1 MAMEYEKK
9 LGGDVLADTLIDLVK
24 EGLDIVTIENDLR
37 FTFTNRFGQA
47 YPDRFIEAG
56 IAEAN
61 SIGIASGMSEA
72 GMIPVVHSL
81 TPFITRRCYDQ
92 IVISI
97 QYSGLHVKLIGT
109 DPGIYSELNGGTHLS
124 VEDVAI
130 MRAIPNMLVIDAID
144 NTALENLTRLA
155 MRDERSAYIRV
166 ARKFPRKV
174 YGADAKFELGKAN
187 TVREGSDM
195 TIIASGL
202 MVAWSLDAAEML
214 EKEGINVKV
223 LDMHTIKP
231 IDREAVIAAA
241 KMGPVVTAENASI
254 VGGLGSA
261 VAEVMA
267 EEGIA
272 TKFERVGIRDRYGV
286 VGFLKDISE
295 ELEMT
300 ADDIAAACRRVMGK

>member
-1 MAMEYEKK
+1 MAIEYETK
-9 LGGDVLADTLIDLVK
+9 LGGEVLADTLIDLVK
-24 EGLDIVTIENDLR
+24 EGLDIVAIENDLP
-37 FTFTNRFGQA
+37 FTFTYRFGQA
-47 YPDRFIEAG
+47 YPDRFVQAG

-61 SIGIASGMSEA
+61 SIGIAAGMSEA

-97 QYSGLHVKLIGT
+97 QYSGLHVKLVGT

-130 MRAIPNMLVIDAID
+130 MRAIPNMLIIDAVD
-144 NTALENLTRLA
+144 NTALVELTRLA
-155 MRDERSAYIRV
+155 MKDERSVYLRM
-166 ARKFPRKV
+166 ARKLPRKV
-174 YGADAKFELGKAN
+174 YGPDAKFEIGKAN

-195 TIIASGL
+195 TIIASDL
-202 MVAWSLDAAEML
+202 MVAWSMDAAEEL
-214 EKEGINVKV
+214 AKEGISVKV

-241 KMGPVVTAENASI
+241 KMGPVVTAENSSI
-254 VGGLGSA
+254 IGGLGSA

-272 TKFERVGIRDRYGV
+272 TRFERIGIRDRYGV
-286 VGFLKDISE
+286 VGFLDDISE

-300 ADDIAAACRRVMGK
+300 PAHIAAAVRRVMGK